1 LRCEKGAALHFDDK
15 TWPEKG
21 EPEPDTATSKSP
33 SSPPRSS
40 FFLPGDEVRD

>member
-21 EPEPDTATSKSP
+21 EPEPGHGDIEITVEP
-33 SSPPRSS
+33 SALE
-40 FFLPGDEVRD
+40 FFSAGR